1 MSAEVSADVE
11 RLFAGSDFKTTATLA
26 DGCDVVGVF
35 LYGYAESLDY
45 NGRLPKFT
53 AASGDVSDTSVADV
67 ITIDAV
73 EYTVRAIEQGDRV
86 TVLFL
91 EKP

>member
-1 MSAEVSADVE
+1 MTAEVTADVE
-11 RLFAGSDFKTTATLA
+11 RLFAGNDFKVTATLA

-35 LYGYAESLDY
+35 LYGFAESLDY
-45 NGRLPKFT
+45 NGRMPKFT
-53 AASGDVSDTSVADV
+53 AASADVSDTAVADV
-67 ITIDAV
+67 ITIDEV

-86 TVLFL
+86 SVLFL